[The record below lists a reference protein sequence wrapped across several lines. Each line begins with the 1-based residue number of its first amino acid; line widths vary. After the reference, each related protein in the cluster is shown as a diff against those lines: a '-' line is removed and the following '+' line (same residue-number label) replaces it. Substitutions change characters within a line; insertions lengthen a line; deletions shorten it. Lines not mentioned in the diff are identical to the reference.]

1 MFCSGKKSKMATAL
15 LRHQSTRD
23 HRFEDDMRLLSELQY
38 VWNPEKLIE
47 RDTHV
52 RHGIHSLQMT
62 PLCLSDN
69 ALAESYSYKLMHLL
83 Q

>member
-1 MFCSGKKSKMATAL
+1 MATAL

-23 HRFEDDMRLLSELQY
+23 HRFEDDMRLLSEPELQLQY

-69 ALAESYSYKLMHLL
+69 VLAESYSYELMHLL